1 MVVGEIAKVISEGI
15 KYLNLL
21 LKTSH
26 VRKLRKA
33 VDAGE
38 TFINL
43 FYGLAAEK
51 DVKKKIHLRKRMNH
65 IRKRFYKLNQG

>member
-1 MVVGEIAKVISEGI
+1 MVAEISKVISEGI

-26 VRKLRKA
+26 VRRLRKA
-33 VDAGE
+33 VDKGE

-43 FYGLAAEK
+43 FYDYLVET
-51 DVKKKIHLRKRMNH
+51 DDKKKKQIRKRMEY
-65 IRKRFYKLNQG
+65 IKKLFYKLNQG